1 MSLIIGT
8 VVGLTQFRI
17 KRLFAYSSISHVG
30 FMLLSLSICSVE
42 SLQAFL
48 FYLTQ
53 YTISNLNAF
62 FILIVIG
69 FSLYFNNNSNKE
81 HEELKDKINSP
92 VQLVNQLK
100 GYFYINPF
108 MSLSLSITI
117 FSFAGIPPLL
127 GFFGKQMVLSAALD
141 KGYIFLSLVAIIT
154 SVIGAVYVRPL
165 INIMPG
171 SLNPLSETPR
181 DKPINLSDFEM
192 NRGVKHVVKGSKI
205 LNYIG
210 FRAKVILSHA
220 KFNLRVNHAP
230 VKSKIVDTILQNIS
244 LKNILG
250 YIVSF
255 CRPETKCLTEFA
267 KRKISDIIL
276 GTGDLLREV
285 IPKISL
291 KLISSILF
299 LAFNIHDQGKDG
311 YVEGRRSFRSIN
323 GSVIRS
329 RTFECEATAL
339 S

>member
-1 MSLIIGT
+1 MT
-8 VVGLTQFRI
+8 KV
-17 KRLFAYSSISHVG
+17 
-30 FMLLSLSICSVE
+30 
-42 SLQAFL
+42 
-48 FYLTQ
+48 
-53 YTISNLNAF
+53 
-62 FILIVIG
+62 
-69 FSLYFNNNSNKE
+69 
-81 HEELKDKINSP
+81 
-92 VQLVNQLK
+92 VQLVNQLR
-100 GYFYINPF
+100 GYFYLNPL
-108 MSLSLSITI
+108 MALSLSITI
-117 FSFAGIPPLL
+117 FSFAGIPPLI

-192 NRGVKHVVKGSKI
+192 NRGVKHVDKGSKI

-230 VKSKIVDTILQNIS
+230 VKSKIVDTILQNIY

-299 LAFNIHDQGKDG
+299 LAFNKDQGKDG

-323 GSVIRS
+323 GSVIRT
-329 RTFECEATAL
+329 RIFECEATAL
-339 S
+339 APLFFFFFYFFIRKKRGA